1 MVSLFLVRSA
11 QTFFKTLPVT
21 FSPIVSTFNIKTD
34 NGEITILFWM
44 PIWTFLI
51 AAAILYTTFVP
62 SLSLEES
69 DHGGKTYNREHVSVK
84 PGRGIVAQ
92 QKALTFETPFFDEAQ
107 GIIARI
113 LALLTDT
120 ILFSRRV
127 IDVQNMLLNM
137 TSPSTKNKTKQRT
150 TATTDRCFQ
159 RSTAVWPSPIA

>member
-1 MVSLFLVRSA
+1 M
-11 QTFFKTLPVT
+11 
-21 FSPIVSTFNIKTD
+21 
-34 NGEITILFWM
+34 
-44 PIWTFLI
+44 
-51 AAAILYTTFVP
+51 YTTFVP

-69 DHGGKTYNREHVSVK
+69 DHGGKTYTREHVSVK

-127 IDVQNMLLNM
+127 IDVQNILLNM
-137 TSPSTKNKTKQRT
+137 TSPSTKKKTKQNKGQQQRRT
-150 TATTDRCFQ
+150 DAFNGAPPCGHL
-159 RSTAVWPSPIA
+159 